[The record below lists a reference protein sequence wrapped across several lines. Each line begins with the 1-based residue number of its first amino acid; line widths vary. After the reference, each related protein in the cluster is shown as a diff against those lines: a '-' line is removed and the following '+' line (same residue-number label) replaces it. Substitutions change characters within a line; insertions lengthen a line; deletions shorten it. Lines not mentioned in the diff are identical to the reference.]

1 MSSLFVYKSWFS
13 TFYICHI
20 YFTDILIKN
29 KIFHVKKLF
38 KQYQFYCFLLFKKP
52 ISITYFVCISK
63 HNKAADISSVNMAC
77 CVINCKLKE
86 TVKFKPKTEEQLIK
100 WKDAI
105 SYRHGNIS
113 SMKETWCMNWRET
126 ERSWNCCR
134 VLYPTKCWAS
144 CPPLGPCRPSIPS
157 PQFIFQR

>member
-1 MSSLFVYKSWFS
+1 L
-13 TFYICHI
+13 
-20 YFTDILIKN
+20 
-29 KIFHVKKLF
+29 
-38 KQYQFYCFLLFKKP
+38 FLLSKKP
-52 ISITYFVCISK
+52 ISISYFVCISK

-113 SMKETWCMNWRET
+113 SINSFRICHRHFSERQYERDLMHELTGNRKKLKLLPSAVPDQMLSELPTTGTLSAINTVPPVHFSKVKEDRQMG
-126 ERSWNCCR
+126 S
-134 VLYPTKCWAS
+134 
-144 CPPLGPCRPSIPS
+144 
-157 PQFIFQR
+157 